1 MNKKHGLCC
10 IILGAMLLIA
20 ALSLVF
26 YNSQQNKKSGEAAQ
40 EVLTKLKDAIPEP
53 AVTDQ
58 PAFTFPEN
66 DLFSEYET
74 ETTAQD
80 IPVEDETM
88 MVDENG
94 YIGYITLPD
103 LGIELP
109 VMSQWS
115 YPDLKISPCRYKGT
129 LGGGDLI
136 VAAHNYNS
144 HFGRLKEYSGGE
156 TIYFTAADGTVRK
169 YEIVQIEEINGRDI
183 EAMDFGSGE
192 NWDLTLF
199 TCTLG
204 GQSRVTVRAV
214 EIKGSKN
221 LST

>member
-1 MNKKHGLCC
+1 MNKKHGSCC
-10 IILGAMLLIA
+10 IILGAMLLIS

-26 YNSQQNKKSGEAAQ
+26 YNLQQNKKSGEAAQ
-40 EVLTKLKDAIPEP
+40 ETLTKLKEMIPEP
-53 AVTDQ
+53 VTTVQ
-58 PAFTFPEN
+58 PEFTFPEN

-74 ETTAQD
+74 ETIAQEV
-80 IPVEDETM
+80 PVEDETM
-88 MVDENG
+88 TVDGAG

-129 LGGGDLI
+129 IEGGDLI
-136 VAAHNYNS
+136 VAAHNYSS

-156 TIYFTAADGTVRK
+156 LIYFTAADGTVHT
-169 YEIVQIEEINGRDI
+169 YEVIQLEEISGRDI
-183 EAMDFGSGE
+183 EAMDLGSDE

-204 GQSRVTVRAV
+204 GQSRVTVRAAEV
-214 EIKGSKN
+214 MGD
-221 LST
+221 

>member
-1 MNKKHGLCC
+1 MNKKHGMCC

-40 EVLTKLKDAIPEP
+40 EVLTKLKDEIPE
-53 AVTDQ
+53 TSESIQ
-58 PAFTFPEN
+58 PEYTFPEN

-74 ETTAQD
+74 VTTSWD
-80 IPVEDETM
+80 VPVEDETV

-115 YPDLKISPCRYKGT
+115 YPNLRIAPCRYKGT
-129 LGGGDLI
+129 LEGGDLI
-136 VAAHNYNS
+136 IAAHNYNT
-144 HFGRLKEYSGGE
+144 HFGGLKEYCGGE
-156 TIYFTAADGTVRK
+156 IIYFTAANGTVRT
-169 YEIVQIEEINGRDI
+169 YEITQIQEINGKDI
-183 EAMDFGSGE
+183 EAMDFGSDDD
-192 NWDLTLF
+192 WDLTLF

-214 EIKGSKN
+214 EVEPRY
-221 LST
+221 